1 MQATG
6 DLGSNDM
13 NLFDFLIIIL
23 KKKRMIFGITFSLV
37 LITTAVSFLMTP
49 IYRAETTIFPP
60 HQNGSG
66 IAIQLLS
73 EFTTGTQNLLDGGL
87 GLSNP
92 NDTYTGILTSRTVY
106 DRVIDRFDLMAYYEE
121 EFREDARK
129 QLDDSV
135 KVKDSSGGIIVIQ
148 VEDADPQLAANM
160 ANAFVEEL
168 KEMVQVI
175 AVTEASKR
183 RLFFDEQLRQSQES
197 LVRAEEAMR
206 EFQESTGVIKIEDQT
221 EAVIESIASLRAKI
235 AAKEVELKVMKTFAT
250 PMNPDLQRIQEE
262 LSGMKEQLNKLETSE
277 GSGHDSIMPTALMPA
292 MGTDYFRK
300 LRDLKYHETLYELMA
315 KQYEVARVDEARDA
329 TVIQVLDKAVPPE
342 KKAQPKKA
350 LMVSVSMF
358 TGLFFSLFLA
368 FCHEYISNLKSDAAN
383 GVKLDDVKKYAKFRS

>member
-1 MQATG
+1 MKATET
-6 DLGSNDM
+6 LGSKDI
-13 NLFDFLIIIL
+13 NLLDFLIIIL
-23 KKKRMIFGITFSLV
+23 KKKRMILGITLSLV
-37 LITTAVSFLMTP
+37 FITTVVSFLMTP

-60 HQNGSG
+60 HQKSSG

-73 EFTTGTQNLLDGGL
+73 EFTTGAQNLLGGDL

-92 NDTYTGILTSRTVY
+92 NDTYTGMLKSRTVY
-106 DRVIDRFDLMAYYEE
+106 DRIIDRFNLMEYYEE

-135 KVKDSSGGIIVIQ
+135 KVKDNTGGIIVIQ

-160 ANAFVEEL
+160 ANGFVEEL

-183 RLFFDEQLRQSQES
+183 RLFFDGQLKQSQEN

-206 EFQESTGVIKIEDQT
+206 DFQESTGVIKIEDQT
-221 EAVIESIASLRAKI
+221 EAVIESIASLRAII

-250 PMNPDLQRIQEE
+250 QMNPDLQRIQEE

-277 GSGHDSIMPTALMPA
+277 GSSGDPIMPTAVMPA
-292 MGTDYFRK
+292 MGTDYIRK
-300 LRDLKYHETLYELMA
+300 LRNLKYHEHLYELMA

-329 TVIQVLDKAVPPE
+329 TVIQILDKAVPPE
-342 KKAQPKKA
+342 KEAKPKKA

-358 TGLFFSLFLA
+358 TGLFFSLFVA
-368 FCHEYISNLKSDAAN
+368 FCHEYILNLKNDAAN
-383 GVKLDDVKKYAKFRS
+383 GGKLNDVKKYSKFMS

>member
-1 MQATG
+1 MKATET
-6 DLGSNDM
+6 LGSKDI
-13 NLFDFLIIIL
+13 NLLDFLIIIL
-23 KKKRMIFGITFSLV
+23 KKKRMILGITLSLV
-37 LITTAVSFLMTP
+37 FITTVVSFLMTP

-60 HQNGSG
+60 HQKSSG

-73 EFTTGTQNLLDGGL
+73 EFTTGAQNLLGGDL

-92 NDTYTGILTSRTVY
+92 NDTYTGMLKSRTVY
-106 DRVIDRFDLMAYYEE
+106 DRIIDRFNLMEYYEE

-135 KVKDSSGGIIVIQ
+135 KVKDNTGGIIVIQ

-160 ANAFVEEL
+160 ANGFVEEL

-183 RLFFDEQLRQSQES
+183 RLFFDGQLKQSQEN

-206 EFQESTGVIKIEDQT
+206 DFQESTGVIKIEDQT

-250 PMNPDLQRIQEE
+250 QMNPDLQRIQEE

>member
-6 DLGSNDM
+6 NLGSNDM

-23 KKKRMIFGITFSLV
+23 KKKRMILGITLSLV
-37 LITTAVSFLMTP
+37 IITTVVSFLMTP

-66 IAIQLLS
+66 IAIQFLS
-73 EFTTGTQNLLDGGL
+73 EFTTGAQNLLGGEL

-92 NDTYTGILTSRTVY
+92 NDTYTGMLKSRTVY
-106 DRVIDRFDLMAYYEE
+106 DRIIDRFNLMEYYEE

-160 ANAFVEEL
+160 ANAFIEEL

-183 RLFFDEQLRQSQES
+183 RLFFDEQLKQSQES

-221 EAVIESIASLRAKI
+221 EAAIESIASLRAKI

-250 PMNPDLQRIQEE
+250 PMNPDLQKIQEE
-262 LSGMKEQLNKLETSE
+262 LSGMKEQLNKLETIE
-277 GSGHDSIMPTALMPA
+277 GSSNDSIIPTAMMPA
-292 MGTDYFRK
+292 IGTDY
-300 LRDLKYHETLYELMA
+300 LRMLRNLKYHETLYELMA

-342 KKAQPKKA
+342 KEAQPKKS

-383 GVKLDDVKKYAKFRS
+383 GIKLDDVKKYAKFMS